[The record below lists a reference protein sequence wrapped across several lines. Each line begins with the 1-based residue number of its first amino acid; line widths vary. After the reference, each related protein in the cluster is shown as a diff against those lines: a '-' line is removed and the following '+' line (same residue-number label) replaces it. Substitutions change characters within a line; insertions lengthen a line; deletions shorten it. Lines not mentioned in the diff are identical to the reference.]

1 MAFIGTGITISFATG
16 FFAEIL
22 DVTPPGVSRESIQTS
37 HMGTTIAHDFIPSKL
52 VDWGE
57 LSVELQFDPGDDPPI
72 NTDPEEIIIT
82 FPNSAATTWTFQGF
96 MTGYEP
102 SAPLEDKMTASA
114 TIKVTGDV
122 TVA

>member
-1 MAFIGTGITISFATG
+1 MAFIGTGTTMTFATG

-22 DVTPPGVSRESIQTS
+22 DISPPAGARESIQTS
-37 HMGTTIAHDFIPSKL
+37 HMLTTVAHTFTPAKL

-57 LSVELQFDPGDDPPI
+57 VNIEFAFFPSEDPPI
-72 NTDPEEIIIT
+72 DDPAEGVVIT
-82 FPNSAATTWTFQGF
+82 FSNSSTATWAFDGF

-102 SAPLEDKMTASA
+102 SVPLEERSSGSA
-114 TIKVTGDV
+114 TLKVSGDV